1 MEGESVFSIDERS
14 GVPVWIQ
21 IRKRLVYLITSG
33 YFLQGERLPSVRELS
48 VNFGVNYN
56 TINKVYQDLER
67 DGYLFTK
74 RGLGTYVSEAKEFE
88 RTTVDDEVLAL
99 SGQLVDLAV
108 GKGMSLDDVL
118 ELVRLQHDKHLHTHR
133 FG

>member
-1 MEGESVFSIDERS
+1 MEGESVFTIDERS

-33 YFLQGERLPSVRELS
+33 YFLQGQRLPSVRELS

-74 RGLGTYVSEAKEFE
+74 RGLGTYVSEVKEFE

-99 SGQLVDLAV
+99 SGQLIDLAV